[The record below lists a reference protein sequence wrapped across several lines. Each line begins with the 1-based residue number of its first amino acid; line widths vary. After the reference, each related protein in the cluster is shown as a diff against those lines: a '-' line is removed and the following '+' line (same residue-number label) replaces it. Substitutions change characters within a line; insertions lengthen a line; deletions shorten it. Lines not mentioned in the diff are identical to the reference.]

1 MIISKLKEYSISKPD
16 TIAYSIDNNV
26 ITYKELYNKIE
37 KYGECLKR
45 EGNSPIIV
53 YGHKNIDT
61 FISIFSCMYAK
72 RTYIPVDT
80 SIPKERIINILEQSN
95 SKLILSETKLD
106 IDNINILSLNELSK
120 YEYNDIIDNDNNIC
134 YIIFTS
140 GSTGIPKG
148 VPITYD
154 NLYSYI
160 NWLCNIDYI
169 KGYDKVLNQ
178 ANFNF
183 DLSVCDI
190 YYSLYNG
197 YTLVALNKI
206 NYTDINYIYN
216 TIKDN
221 DIKLMVSTPTFIR
234 MLLLEPLFN
243 ESELPNLK
251 SILFCGEVLEVSL
264 VKKIYSRFPNIN
276 IINAYG
282 PTEATCFVCCT
293 KISTSDLDLE
303 ILPVGEINNCNTN
316 IDIVDNQIVLS
327 GSQVFNGYLNIESNN
342 YYKNNNINY
351 FNTKDLGYI
360 INNKLYCTGRD
371 DSQIKLNGYR
381 IELQEIENVIEQYD
395 YINDCVIV
403 AIKDN
408 NKVKYIKG
416 YITINR
422 KINIE
427 DLYKELEK
435 KLPSYMLPKYIEI
448 LDEMPMNS
456 NGKID
461 RKALSNL

>member
-1 MIISKLKEYSISKPD
+1 MIISKLKEYSINKPD
-16 TIAYSIDNNV
+16 TIAYNINNNT
-26 ITYKELYNKIE
+26 ITYKKLYTEVE
-37 KYGECLKR
+37 KYGEYLKR
-45 EGNSPIIV
+45 EGDSPIIV
-53 YGHKNIDT
+53 YGHKSINT
-61 FISIFSCMYAK
+61 FISILSCMYAK
-72 RTYIPVDT
+72 RTYIPIDI
-80 SIPKERIINILEQSN
+80 SIPKERIINIIEQSK
-95 SKLILSETKLD
+95 SKLVLSETKLD

-120 YEYNDIIDNDNNIC
+120 YKENDIINIANNIC

-160 NWLCNIDYI
+160 KWLCNIKYI
-169 KGYDKVLNQ
+169 KGYENVLNQ

-197 YTLVALNKI
+197 YTLVALDKT
-206 NYTDINYIYN
+206 NYTDIEYIYN
-216 TIKDN
+216 TIKSN
-221 DIKLMVSTPTFIR
+221 DINLMVSTPTFIR

-243 ESELPNLK
+243 ENELTNLK
-251 SILFCGEVLEVSL
+251 SILFCGEVLEISL
-264 VKKIYSRFPNIN
+264 VKKLYSRFPNIN

-293 KISTSDLDLE
+293 QISKEDIDSS
-303 ILPVGEINNCNTN
+303 ILPVGEIDNCNTN
-316 IDIVDNQIVLS
+316 IEIIDNQIVLS
-327 GSQVFNGYLNIESNN
+327 GNQVFNGYLNIESNN

-381 IELQEIENVIEQYD
+381 IELQEIENVIEQFD
-395 YINDCVIV
+395 YINDCIVV

-416 YITINR
+416 YITINK
-422 KINIE
+422 KIDINQ
-427 DLYKELEK
+427 LYKELEK
-435 KLPSYMLPKYIEI
+435 KLPSYMLPKYIDILEEI
-448 LDEMPMNS
+448 PINN

-461 RKALSNL
+461 RKVLSNL